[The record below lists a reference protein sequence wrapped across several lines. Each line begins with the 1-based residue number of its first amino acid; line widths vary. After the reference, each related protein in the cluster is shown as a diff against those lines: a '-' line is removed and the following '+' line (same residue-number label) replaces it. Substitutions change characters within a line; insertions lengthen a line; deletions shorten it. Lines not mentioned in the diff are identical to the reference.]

1 MEVGESEIKT
11 VASYT
16 FQMAVGT
23 YTLAIQKPTALA
35 MPGGIQ
41 GLGGAKYELPAVP
54 SLDNTQPQEVQLFL
68 DWLAK
73 IANSLPHQ
81 YCQWLG
87 PNVLAHLPQ
96 ELSVRGCTK
105 HWRNNIVF

>member
-1 MEVGESEIKT
+1 MEVGESEIKI

-41 GLGGAKYELPAVP
+41 GLGGAKYELPVIP

-68 DWLAK
+68 D
-73 IANSLPHQ
+73 P
-81 YCQWLG
+81 
-87 PNVLAHLPQ
+87 
-96 ELSVRGCTK
+96 
-105 HWRNNIVF
+105 

>member
-41 GLGGAKYELPAVP
+41 GLGGAKYELPTVL
-54 SLDNTQPQEVQLFL
+54 SLDNTHPLDVPLFFDCLAQLAYDVLKSPRANLFGVSIN
-68 DWLAK
+68 AK
-73 IANSLPHQ
+73 KIMTHEMA
-81 YCQWLG
+81 
-87 PNVLAHLPQ
+87 
-96 ELSVRGCTK
+96 T
-105 HWRNNIVF
+105 I